1 MKNSDLFYFIL
12 MTIVIC
18 VVSFGAYCNGV
29 DSCERVMQQE
39 AIKRGFAEYDAKTGE
54 WRWKGEVSE

>member
-1 MKNSDLFYFIL
+1 MKNSDLFYLIV

-29 DSCERVMQQE
+29 DSCERAMQQE
-39 AIKRGFAEYDAKTGE
+39 AIERGYAEYDANTGE
-54 WRWKGEVSE
+54 WRWKGDGVE

>member
-1 MKNSDLFYFIL
+1 MKNSDLCYLIV

-39 AIKRGFAEYDAKTGE
+39 AIERGYAEYDAKTGE
-54 WRWKGEVSE
+54 WKWKGEVSK

>member
-1 MKNSDLFYFIL
+1 MKNSDLLYLIL

-39 AIKRGFAEYDAKTGE
+39 AIERGGYAEHSSNGE
-54 WRWKGEVSE
+54 WQWKGEVSE